1 MSLMVASMLYEPA
14 VFGGILSIASLQPD
28 WCADMVQVGRRVP
41 MGMLRESS
49 TLIEKTFVLL

>member
-1 MSLMVASMLYEPA
+1 MVASMLYEPA

-28 WCADMVQVGRRVP
+28 WCADVVRVGRRVP